1 MRSAVCL
8 SSLSAYMLR
17 VVIRKFADLK
27 QIMKAFSLTPQLFLY
42 RKALCLTVVVF
53 TTHLTSRVRCHLQ
66 GLLVGGLCGSLF
78 VFFICVGQYSLET
91 FSRVILSSSVEQ
103 CVLDDNP
110 GNDSVSLLL
119 GNMTSSSIS
128 PEYVHMRYLD
138 ESTMMSNVSVS
149 TDIPTKDIG

>member
-1 MRSAVCL
+1 MVL
-8 SSLSAYMLR
+8 
-17 VVIRKFADLK
+17 
-27 QIMKAFSLTPQLFLY
+27 
-42 RKALCLTVVVF
+42 

-91 FSRVILSSSVEQ
+91 FSRVILPSSVDQ
-103 CVLDDNP
+103 CLVDDNH
-110 GNDSVSLLL
+110 GNYSVSLLL